1 MAKRR
6 MYSFAEEKHSG
17 KGILSS
23 VLGMLS
29 LIIFGTL
36 AWLAWYLDGQ
46 GGAYLGSIGFT
57 GMVFAVCGVVFG
69 LMGFNENNVR
79 YFFPKL
85 GSVLNGIMLALW
97 VFVVLL
103 GI

>member
-1 MAKRR
+1 MAKKR

-17 KGILSS
+17 KGIAST
-23 VLGMLS
+23 VLGFLS
-29 LIIFGTL
+29 LIIFGVL

-57 GMVFAVCGVVFG
+57 GMVFTVCGVVLG
-69 LMGFNENNVR
+69 LMSFGENNVR
-79 YFFPKL
+79 YFFSKF